1 MSIEYD
7 KIINYIKYTKLIKI
21 MVRSKIDKN
30 IISDYDDISAIKKQI
45 FKKNLHY
52 YEYSLNYYDDNIKT
66 IQNYNH
72 KILYNDYLNHHF
84 HTTFYNKIYHSFN
97 IKNIQDFITKN
108 DDFIRNLT
116 EREILTIK
124 YYTYHGD
131 ILLNLYI
138 QHKKKG
144 IFDKNIIINAIK
156 EYCGS
161 IKDEDTDICL
171 FYIQFKD
178 LLQDKIEITEEYII
192 ENYETFSTDDY
203 SILFELYIRDLN
215 LIFGKAPK
223 TEEILWLYRGIEND
237 YISSKMVNNEY
248 INDQY
253 MSTSLFIE
261 KAYEYTTIKN
271 RQIYR
276 IQIDINTPLLFVQG
290 ISLAK
295 EGNDFE
301 IIIPMNLTF
310 KMKSEPIIET
320 IIFNKMAAKEYICL
334 EDYQTSDIIKIID
347 II

>member
-21 MVRSKIDKN
+21 MDRNKIDKN
-30 IISDYDDISAIKKQI
+30 IILDYDDISAIKKQI
-45 FKKNLHY
+45 FKTNLQS
-52 YEYSLNYYDDNIKT
+52 YEYSLNYYDDSSRT
-66 IQNYNH
+66 IQTYNH

-84 HTTFYNKIYHSFN
+84 HTTFYNKIYYNFN
-97 IKNIQDFITKN
+97 IRNIQDFIRKN

-116 EREILTIK
+116 EKEIFTIK

-138 QHKKKG
+138 QHKKKET
-144 IFDKNIIINAIK
+144 FDKNIIINAIK
-156 EYCGS
+156 KYCGN
-161 IKDEDTDICL
+161 IKDDDTGICL
-171 FYIQFKD
+171 FYYQFKE
-178 LLQDKIEITEEYII
+178 LFIDKITEEYII
-192 ENYETFSTDDY
+192 ENYETFSTEEY

-215 LIFGKAPK
+215 LIFEKAPK
-223 TEEILWLYRGIEND
+223 TDKILWLYRGIEND
-237 YISSKMVNNEY
+237 YISSETVNNEY

-261 KAYEYTTIKN
+261 KAYEYTTKKN

-276 IQIDINTPLLFVQG
+276 IRIDINTPLLFVQG

-301 IIIPMNLTF
+301 VIIPMNLTF
-310 KMKSEPIIET
+310 QMKSRPITET
-320 IIFNKMAAKEYICL
+320 IIFNKMAAKEYICG
-334 EDYQTSDIIKIID
+334 EDYQSTDIIKIID
-347 II
+347 IN